1 MNHFMVSNNQK
12 TMEQGDDI
20 IAILKSIS
28 CCYKAKTTQL
38 FNPKFSEIGL
48 FSLHNCFVRL
58 LNVII

>member
-1 MNHFMVSNNQK
+1 
-12 TMEQGDDI
+12 MEQGDDI

-58 LNVII
+58 LNVIIWFLK